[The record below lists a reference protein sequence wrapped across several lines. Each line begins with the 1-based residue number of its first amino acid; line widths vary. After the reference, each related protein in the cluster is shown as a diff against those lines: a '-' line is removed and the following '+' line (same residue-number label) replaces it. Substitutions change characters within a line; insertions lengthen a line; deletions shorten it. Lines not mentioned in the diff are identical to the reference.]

1 MPGAAP
7 KLPLR
12 SRREKSR
19 CPACCCR
26 RQTKGIRISGGG
38 AEPPACGGD
47 RSDNP
52 IKTGNHDDVFFLF
65 YVKSK
70 KRASLYELTTLI
82 LNEGSLLVLRTI
94 MEAPLGRGLGLNPEW
109 TLGGAACDWP
119 PGGARSWAW
128 ALAHLSLVPLVEQGP
143 QPITP
148 APEKRGTPSA
158 CLPGPSC
165 SGPFQQAPHLS
176 AEGPWCGLV
185 GLQVS
190 LRDPSLILR
199 GHLASGRTI
208 CASG

>member
-26 RQTKGIRISGGG
+26 CRRRTKGIRISGGG
-38 AEPPACGGD
+38 AEPPARGGG

-109 TLGGAACDWP
+109 TLGGATSRLATRWRSFTGLGPGP
-119 PGGARSWAW
+119 P
-128 ALAHLSLVPLVEQGP
+128 
-143 QPITP
+143 
-148 APEKRGTPSA
+148 
-158 CLPGPSC
+158 LPGPSGGAGTPAHHPRPGETQD
-165 SGPFQQAPHLS
+165 SIWLSPPRFSPASLAPPAQAPSSDPLTSVRKGHGVAWWACRS
-176 AEGPWCGLV
+176 A
-185 GLQVS
+185 
-190 LRDPSLILR
+190 
-199 GHLASGRTI
+199 
-208 CASG
+208 

>member
-1 MPGAAP
+1 MALRRPRASRPPLRKALDLGSQQRGPRGLSSQHLCERRGSDNSGGQGVPGAAP

-12 SRREKSR
+12 SRQEKSR

-26 RQTKGIRISGGG
+26 RWTKGIRISGGG

-119 PGGARSWAW
+119 PGGARSRAW

-148 APEKRGTPSA
+148 APEKRGTPS
-158 CLPGPSC
+158 G
-165 SGPFQQAPHLS
+165 
-176 AEGPWCGLV
+176 
-185 GLQVS
+185 
-190 LRDPSLILR
+190 
-199 GHLASGRTI
+199 
-208 CASG
+208 